1 MTKALFVGSFD
12 PLTTG
17 HCDVLQRAAAL
28 FDEVVVAVAHNPQ
41 KNAWFSLEQRL
52 HFVAQAS
59 KGLPNVHATALTQG
73 MSVALARDIGAHVLV
88 RGVRQTS
95 DLAYE
100 QALAYANRQQVPEV
114 DTVLLLA
121 PPHLMHVSASL
132 VKEVYTVG
140 GDVSQLVPDFV
151 QEALHLRTQ

>member
-1 MTKALFVGSFD
+1 M
-12 PLTTG
+12 
-17 HCDVLQRAAAL
+17 LQHQ
-28 FDEVVVAVAHNPQ
+28 AV
-41 KNAWFSLEQRL
+41 S
-52 HFVAQAS
+52 
-59 KGLPNVHATALTQG
+59 VHATALTQG
-73 MSVALARDIGAHVLV
+73 MSVALARDIGAHVLI

-151 QEALHLRTQ
+151 QEALILRQQ